1 MDDNLLKESLKLT
14 LKRLAWRLQYYERRR
29 ITNEK
34 PLVEEVLGTTEQIN
48 EKLSDIYI
56 QEVLESLPNRARFI
70 IQNIVIHGLTEK
82 EVALKL
88 NISRQ
93 GVSKCKNKYLK
104 KLKMEMEMESFDPSW
119 KRQELEITK
128 R

>member
-104 KLKMEMEMESFDPSW
+104 KLKMEMEMESFDPPW